1 MQTNKLRASAIAWIL
16 LVPLFMGLLFVGGT
30 QAIDPPELD
39 ETSWM
44 KGIIDSGSEVSN
56 VVNAA
61 IDSNG
66 YLHVSYYDTN
76 GQDLMYATNADGQW
90 KTEIVDSVGNVG
102 KYNSIDVDVSGNV
115 HISYYDNTNQDLK
128 YATGTFGSWTTST
141 VDSIG
146 VVGEY
151 NSLVCMGSG
160 VHITYLDYSNKTLKH
175 AERSASVWSL
185 EVAAEDVGLGSALTA
200 NDGNLYSS
208 FISDDGKLYCAV
220 KNGTSWA
227 IEEVDVSASFAK
239 EMDIAVSD
247 GTVFISYID
256 NNANVLKA
264 ATRSTGGT
272 WSAVVVDSVTMVNT
286 LSWPSASGDSFG
298 NMHITYYDW
307 GNQDLCYAMYDGSTW
322 SLSKLDESGGVCSA
336 IVSDDNNKQHVFY
349 IDLVLAKTPLSYIT
363 NSGAKWIAETVDQQ
377 GDVGEQSAIAVDAGG
392 FVHIAYYDDT
402 NGTLNYASN
411 IEGWKSI
418 VVDNSSASVGLN
430 PSIALDSE
438 GNVHISYYD
447 KTNQDLRYATN
458 AGGEWAVDSRDTG
471 GNVGLFSSISI
482 DSDDGVH
489 IVYLSSTSK
498 NLKYTGNSGG
508 DWVINLVDNS
518 GNVESR
524 IATDVDSNDTVHVMY
539 YRAGELIHANQTNTG
554 WFKES
559 VESTDQL
566 GEGISMYI
574 DENDV
579 IYCTYYNTFSSA
591 LKCIRNVDGVWSA
604 SESIES
610 EGKGGV
616 GSAIAVDNNGNE
628 RIAYVDT
635 INGEL
640 KYAERR
646 NGIWM
651 YQKVDLDGVGK
662 VISMATDSLGRA
674 HISYFDPINEDLRYV
689 TSITVPSAPL
699 NLTAEV
705 DTGSVSLDWDMPIND
720 GGAPITH
727 FVIYRGSTAETLVA
741 YIEVNGESDSFI
753 DTGLVNGV
761 TWVYRVKAGNSEG
774 YSVYSNQVTAT
785 PCTLPGAPEVD
796 AKGEN
801 GAVVLDWDEPDNG
814 GAAIE
819 MYNIYRKNDTG
830 VYLLIGTVE
839 GGVTYYKDTG
849 LTNGKEYSYIVR
861 AVNPA
866 GLGPE
871 SDTVSATPSE
881 GMDMTMII
889 VIVIVVLA
897 AAAVGVV
904 FFLKKSGRI

>member
-1 MQTNKLRASAIAWIL
+1 MQTNKLRASAVAWIL
-16 LVPLFMGLLFVGGT
+16 LMPLFMGLLFIGGT
-30 QAIDPPELD
+30 EAVDPPELD

-44 KGIIDSGSEVSN
+44 KGIIDSESEVSN
-56 VVNAA
+56 VVNVA

-66 YLHVSYYDTN
+66 YLHVIYYDTE
-76 GQDLMYATNADGQW
+76 GQDLLYATNAEGLW
-90 KTEIVDSVGNVG
+90 KTDIVDSVGNVG
-102 KYNSIDVDVSGNV
+102 KHNSIDVDASGNV
-115 HISYYDNTNQDLK
+115 HISYYDSTNQDLK
-128 YATGTFGSWTTST
+128 YATGNFGSWTTST
-141 VDSIG
+141 VDSVG

-151 NSLVCMGSG
+151 NSLVCVDDA
-160 VHITYLDYSNKTLKH
+160 VHITYFDYSNYTLKH
-175 AERSASVWSL
+175 AERSGNVWSF
-185 EVAAEDVGLGSALTA
+185 EVAAEDVGQGNALVS
-200 NDGNLYSS
+200 NDGDLYSA

-220 KNGTSWA
+220 KNGTAWA

-247 GTVFISYID
+247 GVVFISYID

-264 ATRSTGGT
+264 ATRSAGGS
-272 WSAVVVDSVTMVNT
+272 WSSEVVDSVTMVNT
-286 LSWPSASGDSFG
+286 LSWPSATGDSFG
-298 NMHITYYDW
+298 NLHITYYDW

-363 NSGAKWIAETVDQQ
+363 NSGAKWITDTVDQQ
-377 GDVGEQSAIAVDAGG
+377 GDVGEQSAIAVDAEG

-402 NGTLNYASN
+402 NGTLNYAN
-411 IEGWKSI
+411 NVDGWEAM

-430 PSIALDSE
+430 PSIALDSD

-447 KTNQDLRYATN
+447 EMSQDLRYATN
-458 AGGEWAVDSRDTG
+458 AGGEWITDSRDTG
-471 GNVGLFSSISI
+471 GNVGLYSSISI

-508 DWVINLVDNS
+508 DWVVNLVDNS

-524 IATDVDSNDTVHVMY
+524 IATGVDSNNSVHVMY
-539 YRAGELIHANQTNTG
+539 YRGGELIHANQTTTG

-566 GEGISMYI
+566 GQGISMYI
-574 DENDV
+574 DDNDV
-579 IYCTYYNTFSSA
+579 IYCTYYNTFSST
-591 LKCIRNVDGVWSA
+591 LKYIRNVGGEWNA

-610 EGKGGV
+610 EGQGGV
-616 GSAIAVDNNGNE
+616 GNAIAVDSNGNE
-628 RIAYVDT
+628 RITYVDT
-635 INGEL
+635 VNGVL

-651 YQKVDLDGVGK
+651 YQKVDLEGVGK
-662 VISMATDSLGRA
+662 VISMAMDSLGRA
-674 HISYFDPINEDLRYV
+674 HISYYDTISKDLRYA

-699 NLTAEV
+699 NLTADV
-705 DTGSVSLDWDMPIND
+705 DTGSVTLEWDMPIND

-727 FVIYRGSTAETLVA
+727 FVIYRGSTSDTLVA
-741 YIEVNGESDSFI
+741 YVEVDGASDSFV
-753 DTGLVNGV
+753 DTGLENGV
-761 TWVYRVKAGNSEG
+761 TWIYRVKAGNSEG

-785 PCTLPGAPEVD
+785 PCTLPGAPDVD
-796 AKGEN
+796 AEGED
-801 GAVVLDWDEPDNG
+801 GAVVLDWDAPDNG

-819 MYNIYRKNDTG
+819 KYYIYRKNDSG
-830 VYLLIGTVE
+830 VYLLLASIDGD
-839 GGVTYYKDTG
+839 VTYYKDTG
-849 LTNGKEYSYIVR
+849 LENGKEYFYIVT

-866 GLGPE
+866 GEGPE
-871 SDTVSATPSE
+871 SDPVSATPEE
-881 GMDMTMII
+881 GMDMMLII

-897 AAAVGVV
+897 AVGVGAF